1 MQPVRRDS
9 PSGAELAGLGALVAA
24 AVVVPLVAGL
34 LLDSALRTGAIFL
47 FIGLAV
53 GIIAATATVYV
64 RFKRYL

>member
-1 MQPVRRDS
+1 M
-9 PSGAELAGLGALVAA
+9 GALVAA

-47 FIGLAV
+47 IIGLAV